1 MLGGLSTDANI
12 GIIIGAVVT
21 VGAGL
26 YGAGRKGVKLIE
38 FFVNVKDT
46 VDLVAHEMKPN
57 NGGSLRDAL
66 DRVDNK
72 TTLVVAQLEALETR
86 TEALERTNEILESFT
101 HQSPVKGNTNETD
114 LVQAVS
120 PARRRIPKGA

>member
-12 GIIIGAVVT
+12 GIIVGAVLT
-21 VGAGL
+21 AAAAL

-38 FFVNVKDT
+38 FFVSVKDT

-66 DRVDNK
+66 DRVEVK
-72 TTLVVAQLEALETR
+72 TTSALMQLQALETR
-86 TEALERTNEILESFT
+86 TEALERTNEILESLT
-101 HQSPVKGNTNETD
+101 HQSPAKGNTNETD
-114 LVQAVS
+114 LVQAVR
-120 PARRRIPKGA
+120 PARRRTPKGA